1 MWPTSSSSSG
11 PTTCRPIPRDPFDPE
26 ESLSDIEMLVVA
38 AARAA
43 ADKKAADI
51 LAIEVGPL
59 LVVTDYFLIATGA
72 SDRQVGAIAGA
83 VEDALRDLGSRPIG
97 REGERELKWVLL
109 DYGDFVVH
117 VFQPT
122 ERAFYRLEKLWSDAP
137 RLDLPADIDGVDGLA
152 DVGSGGSEDRTFDDA
167 DPLTE
172 LLGAEEDGG
181 S

>member
-1 MWPTSSSSSG
+1 VTHL
-11 PTTCRPIPRDPFDPE
+11 DPE
-26 ESLSDIEMLVVA
+26 DILRDIETLVVV

-43 ADKKAADI
+43 ADKKATDI

-72 SDRQVGAIAGA
+72 NDRQVGAIADA
-83 VEDALRDLGSRPIG
+83 VEGALRDLGTRPIG

-122 ERAFYRLEKLWSDAP
+122 ERDFYRLEKLWSDAP
-137 RLDLPADIDGVDGLA
+137 RMDLPADIEGQPAHA
-152 DVGSGGSEDRTFDDA
+152 DAVAAATAAGGPDDFGGFA
-167 DPLTE
+167 DMM
-172 LLGAEEDGG
+172 GDEEDGG